1 MHLNFNRKVFI
12 RIFIVSV
19 YSLLVLYL
27 FAMMRDFTLRGK
39 VNLWV
44 LMPAYIFFFN
54 VASEGNLLIDKYLN
68 KKLPWFI
75 YTRKRLVIQIVAT
88 LGWTFLMTAIPL
100 STRLLVNNELLSPGS
115 GLPGIFP
122 AFALFTYVEGTFFL
136 VAFNGIYI
144 ARNFFNKWKSSLLE
158 IEKLKQEKLKRDYQA
173 LQDQI
178 NPHFL
183 FNSLNV
189 LISEI
194 YHHPETA
201 ADFARGLSRVYRYV
215 LQSKNREVVPLKAEL
230 EFVQSFIYLHQARVG
245 EGLQVEIDVDEQAA
259 EQFLPPLTLQILVEN
274 AIKHNVLEK
283 DNPLHIT
290 IDSRTKP
297 VLTIKNNFNPK
308 MALESTHTGLSNLK
322 SRYALLGTRT
332 IEVYK
337 NEKEFVVKV
346 PLLENQ

>member
-215 LQSKNREVVPLKAEL
+215 LQSKNRELVPLKAEL

-297 VLTIKNNFNPK
+297 VLTVKNNFNPK

-346 PLLENQ
+346 PLLEN

>member
-1 MHLNFNRKVFI
+1 MYLNLNKKVFI
-12 RIFIVSV
+12 RVLIVSV

-27 FAMMRDFTLRGK
+27 FGMMRDFTLNGK

-44 LMPAYIFFFN
+44 LVPAYIFFFN

-68 KKLPWFI
+68 KRLPWFI

-88 LGWTFLMTAIPL
+88 LGWTFLMTAIPF
-100 STRLLVNNELLSPGS
+100 STRFLVNSVLLFHDN
-115 GLPGIFP
+115 GLPRIFP
-122 AFALFTYVEGTFFL
+122 AFVMFTYVEGTFFL

-144 ARNFFNKWKSSLLE
+144 ARNFFHKWKSSLLE

-201 ADFARGLSRVYRYV
+201 ADFARGLSRIYRYV
-215 LQSKNREVVPLKAEL
+215 LQSKDRELVPLKTEL

-245 EGLQVEIDVDEQAA
+245 EALQVEIDVDEQAA
-259 EQFLPPLTLQILVEN
+259 TLFLPPLTLQVLVEN

-283 DNPLHIT
+283 DNPLQIS
-290 IDSRTKP
+290 IYSQIKP
-297 VLTIKNNFNPK
+297 VLTVKNNFNPK
-308 MALESTHTGLSNLK
+308 MALESPHTGLSNLK
-322 SRYALLGTRT
+322 SRYALLGNRS

-337 NEKEFVVKV
+337 NEKEFVVEV
-346 PLLENQ
+346 PLLEN

>member
-215 LQSKNREVVPLKAEL
+215 LQSKNRELVPLKAEL